1 MLARLRADVSEQ
13 QGVFDV
19 LPVGFGELI
28 LGEDVEQGFA
38 ERVAGLGQAS
48 LEALH
53 AGAGGFGGFHHG
65 FRDGRFLGRGRYCR
79 YRRLL
84 CLDRR
89 RSGNLSRG
97 RAHFGMLRMVGIGI
111 AGVLGVFGGELHSLC
126 HGLVG
131 GPFHGPFRS
140 LAEPP
145 CANDDGRDDDHG
157 HNNRNNHIRIHGS
170 SLKSATDTL
179 PPPRGRTTNVR
190 FTKGIRCSTMQGIEV
205 ST

>member
-1 MLARLRADVSEQ
+1 
-13 QGVFDV
+13 
-19 LPVGFGELI
+19 
-28 LGEDVEQGFA
+28 
-38 ERVAGLGQAS
+38 
-48 LEALH
+48 
-53 AGAGGFGGFHHG
+53 
-65 FRDGRFLGRGRYCR
+65 
-79 YRRLL
+79 
-84 CLDRR
+84 
-89 RSGNLSRG
+89 
-97 RAHFGMLRMVGIGI
+97 MLRMVGIGI

-145 CANDDGRDDDHG
+145 CANDDGRDDDNG